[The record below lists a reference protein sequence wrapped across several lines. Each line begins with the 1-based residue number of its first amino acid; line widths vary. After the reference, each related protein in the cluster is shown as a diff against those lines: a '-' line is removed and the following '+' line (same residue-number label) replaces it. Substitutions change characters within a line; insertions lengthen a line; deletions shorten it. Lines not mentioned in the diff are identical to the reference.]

1 MAQVLK
7 EQGYIPYRSLEPMKK
22 NLGLTAFELSVTI
35 AIMAVIASISL
46 PPYFQWWRT
55 SRMQH
60 TVSNLTADIEM
71 AKTRAIR
78 ENAFVV
84 IKFNNGS
91 YTIFVDDNKDWDPN
105 TGEHVLL
112 DRILPAGVFI
122 DTANLTFSPFND
134 KLRFNS
140 RGMSPEI
147 VSEKKIGVNQASI
160 NREVTINR
168 LGNIN
173 VQ

>member
-7 EQGYIPYRSLEPMKK
+7 EKGHILSRSLSPMSK
-22 NLGLTAFELSVTI
+22 NSVLTAYELALTI
-35 AIMAVIASISL
+35 AIMSVIASITL
-46 PPYFQWWRT
+46 PPYLQWWRT
-55 SRMQH
+55 SRMQSA
-60 TVSNLTADIEM
+60 VSNLTADIEM

-91 YTIFVDDNKDWDPN
+91 YTIFVDNNKDWDPN
-105 TGEHVLL
+105 GGESVLL

-140 RGMSPEI
+140 RGIPTEI
-147 VSEKKIGVNQASI
+147 VAEEKIGVNQASN

-168 LGNIN
+168 LGNIH

>member
-7 EQGYIPYRSLEPMKK
+7 EQNYTLYRSLELMKK
-22 NLGLTAFELSVTI
+22 NSGLTAYELAITI
-35 AIMAVIASISL
+35 AIMSVIASITL
-46 PPYFQWWRT
+46 PPYLRWLRT
-55 SRMQH
+55 SRMQSA
-60 TVSNLTADIEM
+60 VSNLTADIEM

-84 IKFNNGS
+84 IKFNNDN
-91 YTIFVDDNKDWDPN
+91 YTVFVDNNKDWDPN
-105 TGEHVLL
+105 NGDDVLL
-112 DRILPAGVFI
+112 DRVLPAGVFI

-140 RGMSPEI
+140 RGIPSEI
-147 VSEKKIGVNQASI
+147 VSEEKIGVNQASN
-160 NREVTINR
+160 NREVAINR

>member
-1 MAQVLK
+1 
-7 EQGYIPYRSLEPMKK
+7 MKK
-22 NLGLTAFELSVTI
+22 NSGLTAYELALTI
-35 AIMAVIASISL
+35 AIMSVIASITM
-46 PPYFQWWRT
+46 PPYLQWWRT
-55 SRMQH
+55 SRMQSA
-60 TVSNLTADIEM
+60 VSNLTTDIEM

-84 IKFNNGS
+84 IKFNSAS
-91 YTIFVDDNKDWDPN
+91 YTIFVDNNKDWYPN
-105 TGEHVLL
+105 NGEAVLL
-112 DRILPAGVFI
+112 DRILPAGVSI
-122 DTANLTFSPFND
+122 DAANLTFSPFSD

-140 RGMSPEI
+140 RGIPFEI
-147 VSEKKIGVNQASI
+147 VSEEKIGVNQASN